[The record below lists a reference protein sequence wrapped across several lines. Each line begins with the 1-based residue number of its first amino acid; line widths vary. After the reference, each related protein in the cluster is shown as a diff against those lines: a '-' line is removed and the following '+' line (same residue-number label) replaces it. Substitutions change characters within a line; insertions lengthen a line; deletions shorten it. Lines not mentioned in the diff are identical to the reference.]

1 MEEIIQQLEKEVKEL
16 FHTESSGHDIYH
28 LKRVLNNALTIQEK
42 EGGNRL
48 IIAVSAF
55 LHDIHRIIQKESG
68 KFCSPRDSL
77 PKVKKI
83 LDKTSLAEEQK
94 WKVLHCIEFHEEYD
108 FSDNGKTVNDIETLI
123 LQDADNLDAIWAI
136 GIGRTFSFGGANGLN
151 MWIPEKSF
159 DRSTFDESEKD
170 PSTIHHFYSKLLK
183 LKENMNTK
191 TAKKMVVERH
201 KFMELFLQEFF
212 DEWNGKK

>member
-1 MEEIIQQLEKEVKEL
+1 MEETIQQLEKEVKEL

-94 WKVLHCIEFHEEYD
+94 
-108 FSDNGKTVNDIETLI
+108 
-123 LQDADNLDAIWAI
+123 
-136 GIGRTFSFGGANGLN
+136 
-151 MWIPEKSF
+151 
-159 DRSTFDESEKD
+159 
-170 PSTIHHFYSKLLK
+170 
-183 LKENMNTK
+183 
-191 TAKKMVVERH
+191 
-201 KFMELFLQEFF
+201 
-212 DEWNGKK
+212 